1 MLISIALGNNQCV
14 LLTNLPFERESYL
27 KRSDWFLT
35 DSEKQTRINPVILAK
50 TAPVRYYKRAISH
63 NTFLSLALST
73 QLRPPKKKKKKK
85 KNIPPR
91 EKETIAAP
99 KSISSCHSRSL
110 KTTTIDERSSPR
122 GGGGGELLKRLEGKK
137 KRNQKERWRKRGR
150 KMERK
155 R

>member
-1 MLISIALGNNQCV
+1 MRSSDKPPFRKGILSQTQRLIL
-14 LLTNLPFERESYL
+14 
-27 KRSDWFLT
+27 DWFWKT
-35 DSEKQTRINPVILAK
+35 DANKSSNSRQNSASPVLQKGHLPQYIPLSRSIHAT
-50 TAPVRYYKRAISH
+50 TAS
-63 NTFLSLALST
+63 
-73 QLRPPKKKKKKK
+73 KKKKRRK